1 MNIKNKLKWA
11 SITVIMAC
19 QFAGITYGTSLD
31 QASSTEAVGKIVSQ
45 YRNGDFTNKKLTVS
59 LSKSTDAKTYMQ
71 DVLKELD
78 KITGYLYTLNGT
90 LNSGVSSN
98 KLDIN
103 LVRNDEEQYKIQAI
117 NKAVSL
123 IADKAK
129 VYQSDRAKLQYVNN
143 MLIELA
149 EYDTESANNIYEA
162 SDLAWSA
169 YGLLINGKAVCGGY
183 TNTFTLICEQLDIP
197 VIEVTGNL
205 VGKSE
210 KHTWNEVYIEDKW
223 YVVDVTS
230 NDPILYGDGWSS
242 EDLEFIHNQYFLIPE
257 EEAYNSLLVC
267 DQSELALTKDLK
279 YPNLPNHKTQYLQE
293 HKILIGTD
301 RGLELDKSL
310 SRSELAVMICRL
322 TNSVEDVTSNIEYY
336 TSICDKHFTDVKTWA
351 KPYVGYTYS
360 KGILKGYG
368 NKTFGGNNSVTKR
381 EYSAVLDRIYKKENA
396 DYSDVLEKYIANGVL
411 SETRTPF
418 VSGDIAKRSDI
429 ADMTYNI
436 LMKH

>member
-31 QASSTEAVGKIVSQ
+31 QASSTEAAGKIVSQ

-117 NKAVSL
+117 NKAASL

-242 EDLEFIHNQYFLIPE
+242 EDIEFIHNQYFLIPE
-257 EEAYNSLLVC
+257 EEAYSSLLVC

-279 YPNLPNHKTQYLQE
+279 YPNLSNHKTQYLQE

-381 EYSAVLDRIYKKENA
+381 EYAAVLDRIYKKENA